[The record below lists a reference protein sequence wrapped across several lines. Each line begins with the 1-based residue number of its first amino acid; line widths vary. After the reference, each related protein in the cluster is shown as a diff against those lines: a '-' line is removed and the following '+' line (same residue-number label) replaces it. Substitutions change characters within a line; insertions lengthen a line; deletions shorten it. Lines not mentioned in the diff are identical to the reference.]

1 MPNTSPDLTCDVAII
16 GAGTAG
22 LAAERNARRNGA
34 RTLLIDETFSGTTC
48 ASVGCMPSKLLIAAA
63 HAAHAVRQASVFGI
77 AAEPR
82 IDGAAVMA
90 RVQRE
95 RDAFVAG
102 VCDSLDALPDGVK
115 VQARARF
122 VDATTLRLDDGR
134 TVKAKAI
141 VIATGSYP
149 NVPDSFDAVRDR
161 VLTNE
166 TIFDLP
172 TLPGSVGVIG
182 AGPIGLELAQALVP
196 LGVETAVFDQS
207 PGLAALKDEKVSAV
221 LHAIL
226 DKELPIH
233 LEMELKA
240 EPDGDGDGVRLSWS
254 GEQSGSR
261 RFDYLLVATGRP
273 PRLKGLGLETTGI
286 ALDDHGTPVFDR
298 TTMQCGDAP
307 IFIAGDADHD
317 RTVLGEASAEGM
329 IAGRNAA
336 QFPDV
341 TPGPRMVPL
350 AIMFTDPTVA
360 VIGDITPDDQDGIV
374 IGEASYE
381 DQGRAKVMARNA
393 GLVRFYAEAGTGRL
407 TGATMAAPGVEHS
420 AHLIAWAIQQGRTA
434 TELLDMPFYH
444 PTLEEGLKPALRA
457 ICKAVSAPVPADR
470 DDGFTAGA

>member
-22 LAAERNARRNGA
+22 LAAERSARRNGA
-34 RTLLIDETFSGTTC
+34 STLLIDESFSGTTC

-63 HAAHAVRQASVFGI
+63 HAAYDARHADVFGVT
-77 AAEPR
+77 ALPE

-95 RDAFVAG
+95 RDRFVAG
-102 VCDSLDALPDGVK
+102 VEDSFEAIPDDVK
-115 VQARARF
+115 LKARARF
-122 VDATTLRLDDGR
+122 TGPTTLTLDDGR
-134 TVKAKAI
+134 TVTAKAV

-149 NVPDSFDAVRDR
+149 HIPETFDAVRDR

-166 TIFDLP
+166 TIFDQP
-172 TLPGSVGVIG
+172 TLPRSIGVIG
-182 AGPIGLELAQALVP
+182 AGPLGLELAQALVR
-196 LGVETAVFDQS
+196 LGVETMVLDQS
-207 PGLAALKDEKVSAV
+207 GSIAALKDEKVADVVKTV
-221 LHAIL
+221 LT
-226 DKELPIH
+226 KELPI
-233 LEMELKA
+233 LLDVEITAKA
-240 EPDGDGDGVRLSWS
+240 DGDGVRLSWS
-254 GEQSGSR
+254 GEAAGSGER

-273 PRLKGLGLETTGI
+273 PRLKGLGLDTTGLS
-286 ALDDHGTPVFDR
+286 LDDHGTPLFDK

-307 IFIAGDADHD
+307 IFLAGDVDHD
-317 RTVLGEASAEGM
+317 RTVLNEASAEGI

-336 QFPDV
+336 SYPDV
-341 TPGPRMVPL
+341 TPGKRMVPL
-350 AIMFTDPTVA
+350 AIMFTDPSVA
-360 VIGDITPDDQDGIV
+360 VIGKMPETDTSDTV
-374 IGEASYE
+374 VGEASYE

-393 GLVRFYAEAGTGRL
+393 GLVRFYADATDGRL
-407 TGATMAAPGVEHS
+407 TGATMAGPGVEHS

-434 TELLDMPFYH
+434 TDLLDMPFYH